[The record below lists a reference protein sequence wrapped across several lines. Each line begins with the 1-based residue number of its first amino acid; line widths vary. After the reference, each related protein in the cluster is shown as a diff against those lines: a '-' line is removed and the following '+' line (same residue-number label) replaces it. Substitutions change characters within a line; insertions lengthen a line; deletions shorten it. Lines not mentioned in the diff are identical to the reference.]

1 MDNLLITGN
10 ILWVNFLI
18 AQEDL
23 RIKVKKNL
31 KSFFVGLLIL
41 CQFLFPL
48 IAQAGY
54 DSWAQIVSGGAE
66 STVID
71 IGNAA
76 MKQGFNYE
84 STIGLLANINSESG
98 FDTSTIEAGNGIGRG
113 LIQWSFERRTAMEK
127 FIQEKY
133 NGDFSSM
140 EGQMAYLNY
149 EITET
154 SWKGEMNEATVNSQ
168 LSAYGLSISSK
179 APNSWDEFKQ
189 MTNAEDAAKIFMVV
203 MERPSYAPSINHW
216 EQRVRLAKEMAEA
229 LKGKLNGS
237 SSSDNKG
244 DEKSAKD
251 IKDSGPGAP
260 DEWELVGM
268 TKRNYMYDK
277 QNDVALPNNDG
288 LTIAQGA
295 AVASLKEDIHGRDR
309 FALVNF
315 LRTVVA
321 FVGIWFFVWAI
332 ALIVAYLFDRSNV
345 YFEFSLVSMLT
356 FGSVTVLALEDG
368 KERSESR
375 SKVLKRVGLALIIG
389 FILVSGSIYVG
400 LSNVIYYID
409 KFLNGF

>member
-1 MDNLLITGN
+1 
-10 ILWVNFLI
+10 
-18 AQEDL
+18 
-23 RIKVKKNL
+23 
-31 KSFFVGLLIL
+31 
-41 CQFLFPL
+41 
-48 IAQAGY
+48 
-54 DSWAQIVSGGAE
+54 
-66 STVID
+66 
-71 IGNAA
+71 
-76 MKQGFNYE
+76 
-84 STIGLLANINSESG
+84 
-98 FDTSTIEAGNGIGRG
+98 
-113 LIQWSFERRTAMEK
+113 
-127 FIQEKY
+127 
-133 NGDFSSM
+133 
-140 EGQMAYLNY
+140 
-149 EITET
+149 
-154 SWKGEMNEATVNSQ
+154 
-168 LSAYGLSISSK
+168 
-179 APNSWDEFKQ
+179 
-189 MTNAEDAAKIFMVV
+189 
-203 MERPSYAPSINHW
+203 
-216 EQRVRLAKEMAEA
+216 
-229 LKGKLNGS
+229 
-237 SSSDNKG
+237 
-244 DEKSAKD
+244 
-251 IKDSGPGAP
+251 
-260 DEWELVGM
+260 M

-389 FILVSGSIYVG
+389 FILVSGSIYIG

>member
-10 ILWVNFLI
+10 MLWVNFLI
-18 AQEDL
+18 AQKEL
-23 RIKVKKNL
+23 RIKVKKSL
-31 KSFFVGLLIL
+31 KSLFVGLLIL

-48 IAQAGY
+48 VAQAGY

-76 MKQGFNYE
+76 VKQGFNYE

-168 LSAYGLSISSK
+168 LAAYGLTISSK
-179 APNSWDEFKQ
+179 APNSWDEFKK

-203 MERPSYAPSINHW
+203 MERPSYSPSVNHW

-237 SSSDNKG
+237 SSSDNTEDGNSTKEVKASDTG
-244 DEKSAKD
+244 TPE
-251 IKDSGPGAP
+251 
-260 DEWELVGM
+260 EWELVGM
-268 TKRNYMYDK
+268 FKRNYMYDK
-277 QNDVALPNNDG
+277 QNDIALPDSSG

-295 AVASLKEDIHGRDR
+295 TVASLKEDIHGNDR

-315 LRTVVA
+315 LRTTVA
-321 FVGIWFFVWAI
+321 FIGIWFFVWSI
-332 ALIVAYLFDRSNV
+332 ALIIAYLFDRSNV
-345 YFEFSLVSMLT
+345 YFEFSLVSLLT

-368 KERSESR
+368 QERAVSR
-375 SKVLKRVGLALIIG
+375 GKVLKRAGFALIVG
-389 FILVSGSIYVG
+389 FILVSGAIYIG
-400 LSNVIYYID
+400 LSNVVYYID
-409 KFLNGF
+409 KLINGF

>member
-1 MDNLLITGN
+1 
-10 ILWVNFLI
+10 
-18 AQEDL
+18 
-23 RIKVKKNL
+23 
-31 KSFFVGLLIL
+31 
-41 CQFLFPL
+41 
-48 IAQAGY
+48 
-54 DSWAQIVSGGAE
+54 
-66 STVID
+66 
-71 IGNAA
+71 
-76 MKQGFNYE
+76 
-84 STIGLLANINSESG
+84 
-98 FDTSTIEAGNGIGRG
+98 
-113 LIQWSFERRTAMEK
+113 MEK

-168 LSAYGLSISSK
+168 LAAYGLSISSK

-237 SSSDNKG
+237 PSSDNKG

>member
-1 MDNLLITGN
+1 MLWADILLR
-10 ILWVNFLI
+10 L
-18 AQEDL
+18 EDL
-23 RIKVKKNL
+23 QRKVKKNL
-31 KSFFVGLLIL
+31 KFLFVGFLIL
-41 CQFLFPL
+41 LQLLFPVVVY
-48 IAQAGY
+48 AGY
-54 DSWAQIVSGGAE
+54 DSWEQIVSGGAE

-113 LIQWSFERRTAMEK
+113 LIQWSFERRTAMEN

-179 APNSWDEFKQ
+179 APNSWDEFKK

-203 MERPSYAPSINHW
+203 MERPSYSAGVNHW

-237 SSSDNKG
+237 PSSD
-244 DEKSAKD
+244 DEGKSD
-251 IKDSGPGAP
+251 KDSKSSDSGLP

-277 QNDVALPNNDG
+277 QNDIKLPDSG
-288 LTIAQGA
+288 SLSIAQGA
-295 AVASLKEDIHGRDR
+295 TVASLKEDIHGNDR
-309 FALVNF
+309 FALINF
-315 LRTVVA
+315 LRTFIA
-321 FVGIWFFVWAI
+321 FIGIWFFVWAM
-332 ALIVAYLFDRSNV
+332 ALIVGYLFDRSNV
-345 YFEFSLVSMLT
+345 YFEFSLVSFLT
-356 FGSVTVLALEDG
+356 FGSVSVLALEDG
-368 KERSESR
+368 QERAVSR
-375 SKVLKRVGLALIIG
+375 SKVLKRVGLALIVG
-389 FILVSGSIYVG
+389 FILVSGAIYIG
-400 LSNVIYYID
+400 LSNVIYGID
-409 KFLNGF
+409 KLLNGF